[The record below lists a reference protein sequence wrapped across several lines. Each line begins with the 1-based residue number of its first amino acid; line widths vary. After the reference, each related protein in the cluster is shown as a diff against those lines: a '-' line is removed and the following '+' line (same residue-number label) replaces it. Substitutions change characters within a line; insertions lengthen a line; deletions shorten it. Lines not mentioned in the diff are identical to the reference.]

1 MKIKKGDQVVVISG
15 NSKNRSEPRTVL
27 SVDRDSDRVLV
38 EGVNLRWKHKRP
50 TQAEPQGERIQE
62 ECPIH
67 VSNVMLWDES
77 QKKGVRKRPAQES

>member
-15 NSKNRSEPRTVL
+15 NSKNRTEPRTVL
-27 SVDRDSDRVLV
+27 SVDRGADRVLV

-50 TQAEPQGERIQE
+50 TQQEPQGERVQE

-67 VSNVMLWDES
+67 VSNVMLWDEA